1 MKDVIYL
8 VANKNRIDRLMRSVP
23 ENLRKGEHAMRVEVT
38 VDDQAFRSPLL
49 TKQIHVEDWRE
60 GIDVSDVE
68 FSEPYI
74 TEAEAKIIRDRREAQ
89 LIETLKAKGYNISKV
104 EE

>member
-38 VDDQAFRSPLL
+38 IDDQAFRSPLL

-89 LIETLKAKGYNISKV
+89 LIETLQAKGYKIEKV